1 MMNSASQQPEQ
12 ALVTNPLMKFPTG
25 YAPPNFILEED
36 EGVSM
41 TSFRDFFVDHWR
53 MITAIT
59 LGVTLLGAGY
69 ALVAK
74 PVYQATMMIHVEEEN
89 PSASKSLLGDM
100 ASLFDVKTAT
110 SSEIELISS
119 RLVVARAV
127 DNLHLNTSATP
138 KYFPVI
144 GAWLAS
150 RNDQLATPGILGYGG
165 YAWGAE
171 KIEVGQFTVP
181 EALQGRD
188 FVLTAESDGR
198 FRLEQK
204 EQRIALKGRAGTPLN
219 VATDQG
225 NLALRVDRLEAKPG
239 AQFIVKSTPRLET
252 IEKIQSSLAI
262 AEKGKQSGIIG
273 VTLEGHDPQ
282 MTSAILGQIGQEYLR
297 QNASRKLEEAEK
309 SLAFLDRQ
317 LPELKQQL
325 EQSEAQYNQFRRS
338 NGTIDLGEE
347 SKLSLQQSVAAQT
360 KLVELRQKREELL
373 SRFTQDHPAVIAV
386 KMQIRDINNELG
398 QIGQRI
404 KQLPMLEQDVLRL
417 NRDVKVNT
425 ELYAGLLNTAQQLR
439 LIKAGKVSNVRLV
452 DMPMAPDKP
461 VRPKPLIILLGA
473 LLGGLLLGLVSAIL
487 KKTLNSG
494 IDDPHEIGKML
505 GHRVVHVP
513 IPHSK
518 KQEELHKLLGGGS
531 RTIPVLAKVAPD
543 DAAIESLRSFR
554 SALQISMAQA
564 KNNIV
569 VITGPTPGMG
579 KSFVSVNLAALMAA
593 TGKRV
598 LLIDADFRHG
608 HLHQYFDIRR
618 QNGLSDAISGTAAAP
633 QAIHRSVLENV
644 DFMPT
649 GELPPNPAEF
659 LLNPNFSTLLNT
671 LSASYDLV
679 LIDTP
684 PVLAVA
690 DTLIIGTHAGTIF
703 LLTRAGESTASEIN
717 ESIKRLNQAG
727 IAPKGVLF
735 NGLKLRPGRY
745 GYGYQV

>member
-1 MMNSASQQPEQ
+1 MNSATPHPEQ
-12 ALVTNPLMKFPTG
+12 ALLPNPLLRPQTG

-36 EGVSM
+36 EGISM
-41 TSFRDFFVDHWR
+41 ASFRDFFVDHR
-53 MITAIT
+53 GLIAKVA
-59 LGVTLLGAGY
+59 LSVTVLGAAY
-69 ALVAK
+69 ALIAK
-74 PVYQATMMIHVEEEN
+74 PVYQASMLIHVEEEN
-89 PSASKSLLGDM
+89 PNASKSILGDM
-100 ASLFDVKTAT
+100 ASLFNVKAETA
-110 SSEIELISS
+110 SEIELISS

-127 DNLHLNTSATP
+127 DNLHLNVVATP
-138 KYFPVI
+138 KYFPLI
-144 GAWLAS
+144 GTWLAS
-150 RNDQLATPGILGYGG
+150 RNRELSKPGIFGYGG
-165 YAWGAE
+165 YAWGGE
-171 KIEVGQFTVP
+171 KIEVTQFTVP

-204 EQRIALKGRAGTPLN
+204 DQGIALKGRLGSTITAT
-219 VATDQG
+219 TDQG
-225 NLALRVDRLEAKPG
+225 DLILRVDRLEGKPG
-239 AQFIVKSTPRLET
+239 TQFILKNNPRLDT
-252 IEKIQSSLAI
+252 IEKIQHSLAI

-273 VTLEGHDPQ
+273 VTLEGHDAHQ
-282 MTSAILGQIGQEYLR
+282 TSAILGQIGQEYLR

-373 SRFTQDHPAVIAV
+373 SKFTQDHPAVIAV

-452 DMPMAPDKP
+452 DMPMTPDKP
-461 VRPKPLIILLGA
+461 VRPKPLIIVLGA
-473 LLGGLLLGLVSAIL
+473 LLAGLLLGMLSAIIR
-487 KKTLNSG
+487 KTLNAG
-494 IDDPHEIGKML
+494 IEDPHEIGKML

-518 KQEELHKLLGGGS
+518 KQAELHKLLGGES

-554 SALQISMAQA
+554 SALQIAMAQA

-569 VITGPTPGMG
+569 LITGPTPGMG

-618 QNGLSDAISGTAAAP
+618 QNGLSDAIASTSAAS
-633 QAIHRSVLENV
+633 QAIHRNVLDNV
-644 DFMPT
+644 DFVPT

-659 LLNPNFSTLLNT
+659 LLNPNFATVLNT
-671 LSASYDLV
+671 FSAAYDLV

-684 PVLAVA
+684 PVLSVA
-690 DTLIIGTHAGTIF
+690 DTLVIGAHAGTIF

>member
-1 MMNSASQQPEQ
+1 MMNSASQHPEP
-12 ALVTNPLMKFPTG
+12 ALVTNPLMKYPTG

-41 TSFRDFFVDHWR
+41 ASFRDFFVDHWR
-53 MITAIT
+53 MIASIA
-59 LGVTLLGAGY
+59 LSVTLLGAGY
-69 ALVAK
+69 ALIAR
-74 PVYQATMMIHVEEEN
+74 PVYQASMMIHVEEEN

-110 SSEIELISS
+110 ASEIELISS

-150 RNDQLATPGILGYGG
+150 RNPQLSTPGILGYGG

-171 KIEVGQFTVP
+171 KIEVAQFTVP

-188 FVLTAESDGR
+188 FVLTVESDGR
-198 FRLEQK
+198 YRLEQK
-204 EQRIALKGRAGTPLN
+204 EQGIALKGRAGTPLN

-225 NLALRVDRLEAKPG
+225 NLALRVERLEAKPG
-239 AQFIVKSTPRLET
+239 TQFIVRSNPRLAT

-282 MTSAILGQIGQEYLR
+282 LTSAILGQIGQEYLR

-347 SKLSLQQSVAAQT
+347 SRLSLQQSVAAQT

-373 SRFTQDHPAVIAV
+373 SKFTQDHPAVIAV

-425 ELYAGLLNTAQQLR
+425 ELYGGLLNTAQQLR

-452 DMPMAPDKP
+452 DMPMTPDKP
-461 VRPKPLIILLGA
+461 VRPKPLIILIGA

-494 IDDPHEIGKML
+494 IEDPHEIGKML

-569 VITGPTPGMG
+569 LITGPTPGMG

-633 QAIHRSVLENV
+633 QAIHRSVLDNV

-659 LLNPNFSTLLNT
+659 LLNPNFATLLNT

-703 LLTRAGESTASEIN
+703 LLTRAGESTPSEIN

>member
-1 MMNSASQQPEQ
+1 MNSASSHSEP
-12 ALVTNPLMKFPTG
+12 ALLPNPLMPPQLG
-25 YAPPNFILEED
+25 YAPPHFILED
-36 EGVSM
+36 EEGISLA
-41 TSFRDFFVDHWR
+41 SFRDFFIDHRWL
-53 MITAIT
+53 IAKVA
-59 LGVTLLGAGY
+59 LSVTLLGAVY
-69 ALVAK
+69 ALTAS
-74 PVYQATMMIHVEEEN
+74 PVYEANMLIHVEEEN
-89 PSASKSLLGDM
+89 PSASKSILGDM

-110 SSEIELISS
+110 PSEMELISS
-119 RLVVARAV
+119 RLVIARAV
-127 DNLHLNTSATP
+127 DNLHLNVTATP
-138 KYFPVI
+138 KYFLLI
-144 GAWLAS
+144 GPLLAS
-150 RNDQLATPGILGYGG
+150 RNRQLSNPGILGYGG

-171 KIEVGQFTVP
+171 KIEVSKFTAP

-188 FVLTAESDGR
+188 FVLTAENDGR
-198 FRLEQK
+198 FRLSQNEQH
-204 EQRIALKGRAGTPLN
+204 IDLKGRLGTTLK
-219 VATDQG
+219 AHTDG
-225 NLALRVDRLEAKPG
+225 GDLALQVDRLEAKPG
-239 AQFIVKSTPRLET
+239 AQFIVRSNPQLAT
-252 IEKIQSSLAI
+252 IEKIQHSLTI

-273 VTLEGHDPQ
+273 VSLEGRDPHQ
-282 MTSAILGQIGQEYLR
+282 VSAILGQIGQEYLR
-297 QNASRKLEEAEK
+297 QNATRKLEEAEK

-347 SKLSLQQSVAAQT
+347 SKLSLQQSVAAQA

-386 KMQIRDINNELG
+386 KMQIRDINNELS

-425 ELYAGLLNTAQQLR
+425 DLYAGLLNTAQQLR

-452 DMPMAPDKP
+452 DMPMTPNKP
-461 VRPKPLIILLGA
+461 VRPKPFIVLLGA
-473 LLGGLLLGLVSAIL
+473 LLGGLLLGLLSAIV
-487 KKTLNSG
+487 KKTLNAG
-494 IDDPHEIGKML
+494 IEDPHEIGKML

-518 KQEELHKLLGGGS
+518 KQEELHKLLGSQS

-569 VITGPTPGMG
+569 LITGPTPGMG

-618 QNGLSDAISGTAAAP
+618 QNGLSDAIAGTATAS
-633 QAIHRSVLENV
+633 QSIHRSVLDNV
-644 DFMPT
+644 DFIPT

-659 LLNPNFSTLLNT
+659 LLNPNFAILLQS
-671 LSASYDLV
+671 LSAAYDLV

-684 PVLAVA
+684 PVLSVA
-690 DTLIIGTHAGTIF
+690 DTLIIGALAGTIF
-703 LLTRAGESTASEIN
+703 LLTRAGESTAAEIN

-745 GYGYQV
+745 GYGYQI